1 MSLVVAL
8 RHLRHGPLRGL
19 APLWLVL
26 GRLHRA
32 TLRRLPVAG
41 TTRQWIGDYGPFAM
55 DASFAFSDFHNWGG
69 GHNRGFAACI
79 EACRGKRCVFDIGA
93 HIGLVTMPM
102 SSVLAPGGTVHAF
115 EPADANHRL
124 LIDHLAKNGIANVA
138 VTKVLIGAT
147 AATAVRFY
155 EQAEATG
162 VNSIVRRNDNPDY
175 RETRCPQTTLDEF
188 CRERGLTPE
197 VIKIDVEGAE
207 IDVLT
212 GGAETLRRT
221 RPEIFLSVHPG
232 HLKALGRS
240 CEELAR
246 LIADLG
252 YDCRDMAGRPVS
264 RFSLDEYHL
273 LPREQADAHAV

>member
-19 APLWLVL
+19 APAWLLL

-32 TLRRLPVAG
+32 TLRRLPVTG
-41 TTRQWIGDYGPFAM
+41 TTRQWIGDYGPFDM
-55 DASFAFSDFHNWGG
+55 DASFAFSDFRNWGG

-102 SSVLAPGGTVHAF
+102 SSVLAPDGKVHAF

-124 LIDHLAKNGIANVA
+124 LIDHLSRNGIENVA
-138 VTKVLIGAT
+138 VTKALVGAT
-147 AATAVRFY
+147 TATVRFY

-162 VNSIVRRNDNPDY
+162 VNSIVEQSDDPDY
-175 RETRCPQTTLDEF
+175 QETRCPQVTLDEL
-188 CRERGLTPE
+188 CRERDLTPE

-207 IDVLT
+207 IDVLI
-212 GGAETLRRT
+212 GAAETLRRA
-221 RPEIFLSVHPG
+221 RPEIFLSVHPA
-232 HLKALGRS
+232 HLAALGRS
-240 CEELAR
+240 CDELAKV
-246 LIADLG
+246 IAELG
-252 YDCRDMAGRPVS
+252 YDCRDIGGRPVS
-264 RFSLDEYHL
+264 TFRLDEYRL
-273 LPREQADAHAV
+273 RPKEKADAYAV